1 MAKYIDGVKVY
12 ENTEEGE
19 NYALF
24 DDWASANGYVTRE
37 ELKMKLLIDGCSDEE
52 IDDQIAELED
62 EFLNWC
68 DDYDVI
74 GEV

>member
-24 DDWASANGYVTRE
+24 DDWVSANGYVTRE